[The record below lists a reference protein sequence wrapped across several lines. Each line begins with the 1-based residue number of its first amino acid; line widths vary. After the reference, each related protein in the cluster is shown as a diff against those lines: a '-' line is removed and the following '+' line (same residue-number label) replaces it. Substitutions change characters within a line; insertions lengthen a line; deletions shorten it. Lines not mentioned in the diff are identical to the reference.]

1 MPTISE
7 LTMEYTLTVSGLVLA
22 GGGASLYV
30 AGPSG
35 MLVLGLILM
44 FGGIVTQSGGTQPE

>member
-1 MPTISE
+1 
-7 LTMEYTLTVSGLVLA
+7 MENTLTVSGLILA

-30 AGPSG
+30 AGPAG

-44 FGGIVTQSGGTQPE
+44 FGGIVTQSGETQSE

>member
-1 MPTISE
+1 
-7 LTMEYTLTVSGLVLA
+7 MEYTLTVSGLVLT

-44 FGGIVTQSGGTQPE
+44 FGGVVTQSGETQTE